1 MNLQNGIWG
10 EPRRVIPLNVIIPG
24 IRNFLTELENRIN
37 DEKYEPNF
45 TLCIDSMATKI
56 EQILRYM
63 SKRIDIPTFRYIEE
77 KGSLISDEKPMSKL
91 LDDLGLNIEP
101 DDYVLVRYLLNEKRG
116 ENIRNKVAHGLLD

>member
-1 MNLQNGIWG
+1 
-10 EPRRVIPLNVIIPG
+10 
-24 IRNFLTELENRIN
+24 
-37 DEKYEPNF
+37 
-45 TLCIDSMATKI
+45 MATKI